1 MKNHWLF
8 GGAVLA
14 LLLGLYGG
22 PQPATAS
29 IIVDHQPI
37 PNGPSSDTDYV
48 TSFGDPFWQLLA
60 DDFTLA
66 APASIGHIRWW
77 GLYGNVFGGGSSSIV
92 PPVGDETMRI
102 RFYGARPSDG
112 LPGTMLYEQ
121 AFLNPSRVNTG
132 QIADFGTGARRYE
145 FDVDLP
151 IVFEAQAGT
160 RYWME
165 VAQVGIPSSVFR
177 WSFSNPNVPADAFA
191 GTNPDLSDWIYRTQ
205 ANLAFQ
211 LRDIPEPSSVFPA
224 FLSLLLM
231 RKRR

>member
-1 MKNHWLF
+1 MITRFISLILSVGLF
-8 GGAVLA
+8 LSIGGAT
-14 LLLGLYGG
+14 
-22 PQPATAS
+22 QAS

-48 TSFGDPFWQLLA
+48 SNSGNPFWQLLA

-66 APASIGHIRWW
+66 SPASISHIRWW
-77 GLYGNVFGGGSSSIV
+77 GLYGNVFGGGSNSIV

-102 RFYGARPSDG
+102 RFYGARPADG
-112 LPGTMLYEQ
+112 LPGTILYEQ

-145 FDVDLP
+145 FDIDLP
-151 IVFEAQAGT
+151 ITFEAQAGT

-177 WSFSNPNVPADAFA
+177 WSISNPNAPTDVYAFV
-191 GTNPDLSDWIYRTQ
+191 NPNFSGWNYDLPIH

-211 LRDIPEPSSVFPA
+211 LTDIPEPSFVVPT
-224 FLSLLLM
+224 LICLQLM

>member
-1 MKNHWLF
+1 MLRRLS
-8 GGAVLA
+8 AVA
-14 LLLGLYGG
+14 LITCFAGVPLGHAGL
-22 PQPATAS
+22 
-29 IIVDHQPI
+29 IVDHQPI

-48 TSFGDPFWQLLA
+48 SNSGNPFWQLLA

-66 APASIGHIRWW
+66 SPASIGHIRWW
-77 GLYGNVFGGGSSSIV
+77 GLYGNVFGGGSNSIV

-102 RFYGARPSDG
+102 RFYSARPADG
-112 LPGTMLYEQ
+112 LPGTVQYEQ

-132 QIADFGTGARRYE
+132 QIADFTTGARRYE

-151 IVFEAQAGT
+151 MVFEAQAGI

-177 WSFSNPNVPADAFA
+177 WSVSNAPTDVYAFVNPGFPNW
-191 GTNPDLSDWIYRTQ
+191 NYDLPTH

-211 LRDIPEPSSVFPA
+211 LTGIPETSFVYTA
-224 FLSLLLM
+224 ILCSLLI